1 MQTIAIQWARMA
13 GTQTERAHERK
24 ERPGESPADYLERY
38 GRMRL
43 IRRFEQEM
51 HRLFLKGEV
60 HGTTHLS
67 AGQEAVPVGV
77 CSALEPDDYV
87 AGTYRGH
94 GHALAKGTDPE
105 ALAAEMLGRATG
117 VCGGRAGSMNVVDL
131 AHGLVGCFG
140 IVGGSIAAAT
150 GAGLSAQRQGKVA
163 VAFFGDGASN
173 QGYFHECLNWAQV
186 FDLPVVYV
194 CENNFYGEFTPM
206 ASVTAGGEIGIRA
219 ASFGMESQ
227 VLDGN
232 DLWAVREA
240 ALQAVARARSGDG
253 PTLLECQ
260 TYRHY
265 GHSKSDPAKYRP
277 PDEVERWLAR
287 DPLDLARA
295 RLLDLGLGEEDL
307 AAKDEEI
314 DARMD
319 AAVEGALAAPYPD
332 PAEHAGSE
340 FKE

>member
-1 MQTIAIQWARMA
+1 MA
-13 GTQTERAHERK
+13 GTQTERARERK
-24 ERPGESPADYLERY
+24 DRLGEAPAEYLDRY

-43 IRRFEQEM
+43 IRRFEQEI

-117 VCGGRAGSMNVVDL
+117 VCGGRAGSMNVIDL
-131 AHGLVGCFG
+131 EKGLVGCFG

-150 GAGLSAQRQGKVA
+150 GAAISAQRQGRVA

-219 ASFGMESQ
+219 ASFGMQSQ
-227 VLDGN
+227 VVDGN

-240 ALQAVARARSGDG
+240 ALEAVERARSGDG

-265 GHSKSDPAKYRP
+265 GHSKSDPGKYRP
-277 PDEVERWLAR
+277 PDEVESWLAR
-287 DPLDLARA
+287 DPLALTRA
-295 RLLDLGLGEEDL
+295 RLLDLGLGQEDL
-307 AAKDEEI
+307 AAKDAEI
-314 DARMD
+314 ESQMD
-319 AAVEGALAAPYPD
+319 RAVEGALAAAYPD
-332 PAEHAGSE
+332 PEQAAGTE

>member
-1 MQTIAIQWARMA
+1 MS
-13 GTQTERAHERK
+13 GTQTERARD
-24 ERPGESPADYLERY
+24 RSDQPGESPADYLERY

-43 IRRFEQEM
+43 IRRFEEDIQ
-51 HRLFLKGEV
+51 RLFLKGEV

-77 CSALEPDDYV
+77 CSALEPEDYV

-94 GHALAKGTDPE
+94 GHALAKGMDPE
-105 ALAAEMLGRATG
+105 ALAAEMLGRETG
-117 VCGGRAGSMNVVDL
+117 VCGGRAGSMNVIDL
-131 AHGLVGCFG
+131 EHGLVGCFG

-150 GAGLSAQRQGKVA
+150 GAAISAQRQGRVA
-163 VAFFGDGASN
+163 AAFFGDGASN
-173 QGYFHECLNWAQV
+173 QAYFHECLNWAQV

-219 ASFGMESQ
+219 ASFGMQSQ
-227 VLDGN
+227 VVDGN

-240 ALQAVARARSGDG
+240 ALEAVERARGGSG

-260 TYRHY
+260 TYRHF
-265 GHSKSDPAKYRP
+265 GHSKSDPGKYRP
-277 PDEVERWLAR
+277 PDEVENWLGR
-287 DPLDLARA
+287 DPLDLTRA
-295 RLLDLGLGEEDL
+295 RLLDLGLSSDEL
-307 AAKDEEI
+307 AAKEAEI
-314 DARMD
+314 DAQMD
-319 AAVEGALAAPYPD
+319 RAVDGALAAPYPD
-332 PAEHAGSE
+332 PDSAAGTE